1 MLFGK
6 FIARTNEMDLQGN
19 TLVHEIENL
28 KPLVFKSFINF
39 ISSYNITSRAIGS
52 INMKNDYHMINM
64 KAYNKKQ

>member
-39 ISSYNITSRAIGS
+39 ISSYNIYNIPRNRFNKYEKWLPYDKYES
-52 INMKNDYHMINM
+52 I
-64 KAYNKKQ
+64 Q